1 MKEAQQWDQLGLE
14 QPKEEELGQQSEL
27 EQQREEELGQEQ
39 GQREGEQE
47 LGKEL
52 NEELAGELNVLMG
65 HCGQAAEEQ
74 GQWGQEEGEDCG
86 LQGQV
91 GLHILHPGHWSRQGR
106 TQ

>member
-1 MKEAQQWDQLGLE
+1 MKEAQQWEQLELG
-14 QPKEEELGQQSEL
+14 QPEEEELGQQSEL
-27 EQQREEELGQEQ
+27 DQRKVSELEQ
-39 GQREGEQE
+39 GQREGERE
-47 LGKEL
+47 HGREL

-86 LQGQV
+86 LQGLV
-91 GLHILHPGHWSRQGR
+91 GLHILHPGHWSRQGG